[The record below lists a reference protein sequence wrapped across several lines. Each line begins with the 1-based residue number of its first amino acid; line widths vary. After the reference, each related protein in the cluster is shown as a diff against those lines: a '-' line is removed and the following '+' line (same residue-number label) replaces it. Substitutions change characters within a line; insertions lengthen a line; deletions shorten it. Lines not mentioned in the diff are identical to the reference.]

1 MPTKLPARLA
11 ARVEGLRQRFSDDTP
26 AADKQKAAAAN
37 RKAFQAAIARR
48 AHAMSADRV
57 VAAQSRK
64 QLMTGNKD
72 CFRVEFAKSASA
84 GEGEG
89 EMVEKAGWGQ
99 PVSPNM
105 PKRLAARAAQLLKQ
119 SPTKQNLAAKINRG
133 DANRAKYTET
143 VRAKAS
149 KTIAKMQAA
158 RARKLLNEMDAGIV
172 LINTAQQRQLS
183 PVKLPKRL
191 SERVERLTLRF
202 GYDGAEREKR
212 VEENRLRRISEIR
225 AKAAA
230 ASQKIA
236 AAKARRAILHRD
248 KQLERIN
255 SVGQAGQNTSFEEQP
270 VSSSMSARRP
280 SSCEKAKKQGC
291 VIA

>member
-1 MPTKLPARLA
+1 M
-11 ARVEGLRQRFSDDTP
+11 
-26 AADKQKAAAAN
+26 
-37 RKAFQAAIARR
+37 
-48 AHAMSADRV
+48 
-57 VAAQSRK
+57 
-64 QLMTGNKD
+64 
-72 CFRVEFAKSASA
+72 
-84 GEGEG
+84 
-89 EMVEKAGWGQ
+89 
-99 PVSPNM
+99 SPNM

-119 SPTKQNLAAKINRG
+119 SPTKQKLTAKIGRG
-133 DANRAKYTET
+133 DANRAKHNEA

-172 LINTAQQRQLS
+172 LLNTAEQRKLS

-191 SERVERLTLRF
+191 SERVERLTMRF

-236 AAKARRAILHRD
+236 AAKARRAKINRE

-255 SVGQAGQNTSFEEQP
+255 AVNQGEDKSFDEQP
-270 VSSSMSARRP
+270 VSRSLSARRP